1 MCPVG
6 WGSSDAAWSQ
16 IHSLAKLSHVAKS
29 HAIGKCEIRVVFC
42 IEGGGNGIGF
52 VVRVSFWRYLSKTTL
67 AQLAYSPYNRN
78 MKNIPDFD
86 QLDDLLKRA
95 GSDVSA
101 SESHG
106 MLCGLLCSSGTQA
119 IDQLWLTQLIDEG
132 FSEENSTIKELLAAA
147 QALHQDAVRQI
158 NHETLEFSLLMPD
171 VEESLELRTNN
182 LANWC
187 LGFNYG
193 LGIGGYKENSS
204 SKDVV

>member
-1 MCPVG
+1 M
-6 WGSSDAAWSQ
+6 
-16 IHSLAKLSHVAKS
+16 
-29 HAIGKCEIRVVFC
+29 
-42 IEGGGNGIGF
+42 NN
-52 VVRVSFWRYLSKTTL
+52 T
-67 AQLAYSPYNRN
+67 
-78 MKNIPDFD
+78 PDFD

-106 MLCGLLCSSGTQA
+106 MLCGLLCSSGTQS
-119 IDQLWLTQLIDEG
+119 IDQLWLTQLLDDN

-158 NHETLEFSLLMPD
+158 NHETLEFSLLIPD
-171 VEESLELRTNN
+171 GEETLEVRTNN

-193 LGIGGYKENSS
+193 LGIGGYKESASS
-204 SKDVV
+204 EDVVELVRDFNEIARAGYDNMDLEDGEEEEEAFAEIEEYVRLGVLLIMEELQPIKLKSPIVH

>member
-1 MCPVG
+1 
-6 WGSSDAAWSQ
+6 
-16 IHSLAKLSHVAKS
+16 
-29 HAIGKCEIRVVFC
+29 
-42 IEGGGNGIGF
+42 
-52 VVRVSFWRYLSKTTL
+52 
-67 AQLAYSPYNRN
+67 

-106 MLCGLLCSSGTQA
+106 MLCGLLCSSGTPN
-119 IDQLWLTQLIDEG
+119 ISQLWLTQLIEG
-132 FSEENSTIKELLAAA
+132 EYSEGNSTIKELLEAAE
-147 QALHQDAVRQI
+147 ALYQDAVRQI

-171 VEESLELRTNN
+171 IEDSLESRTNN

-193 LGIGGYKENSS
+193 LGIGGYKESASS
-204 SKDVV
+204 TDVVELVRDFNEIARAGYDDMPLEDGEEEEEAFAEIEEYVRLGVLLIMEELQPIKLNSPIVH